1 MQRVTGEEVESEQ
14 TSGEQ
19 QPVWGFGKPTVH
31 LVEGSAR
38 AYEAGVRMC
47 VRVNR
52 FFFYQEM
59 WKLFLV
65 EAESTQT

>member
-38 AYEAGVRMC
+38 AYEAGVGC
-47 VRVNR
+47 AC
-52 FFFYQEM
+52 E
-59 WKLFLV
+59 
-65 EAESTQT
+65 